1 MKHNRLS
8 FEIYPQQ
15 PAEDNIDWR
24 QFCKELLPTQDQTL
38 RSLVGIASNLTVSL
52 RYYYD
57 PKSDPNCPE
66 LKTYLL
72 IHPLADSQTEE
83 IIEQV
88 NVLLTKG
95 KFSKFFALNRENNF
109 SQFQP
114 LTWVEFIGEVIKNQ
128 QFIEPHYYLPHF
140 IESNSDNDMLD
151 VWEVISGLDNRLI
164 LEITLQKYHN
174 PSEKSSEKSL
184 WVNAIQE
191 MLVQLDKLTGT
202 KDHLLSTTIALY
214 QKYQQLYA
222 VSDLFQYSIKVLAE
236 NRGEASVVLRTLS
249 EHATKETAHSKPC
262 EIIIAKGQPG
272 FAESLQATEK
282 VEIANSIQWSGWQ
295 NFGQKLIRE
304 AIQPKKTG
312 LAKFGDG
319 SLSLTAKPSLP
330 ISGNSAPNQNPP
342 GGSDIVVRGSS
353 ALAKFSAPPPA
364 RFVDLKPLSKLVTA
378 QEISGF
384 FRVAVPKNT
393 LNQEMKTNMPVANSE
408 DLFKHY
414 KGLLEQ
420 EPDKYRDKYIIGIN
434 DAGKP
439 VISSWAETPHRLV
452 AGVPGAGKTNFLN
465 WVIFQFIYA
474 NPKGKIYIADFAEG
488 VDFQFLEE
496 YFKTHVEIITT
507 IEECLQLV
515 EKLYTDE
522 YQKRAELL
530 KTYKVQNIQQLR
542 KEKLEEKDKI
552 ERTLLI
558 IDEAADLAQPSYKL
572 DKSKDQIENRL
583 SEYARKGRKLGLH
596 LIYCTQR
603 PSSVIITPQVLDCCE
618 ERMVFRVNETV
629 SESIVETPQAG
640 RISKEAIGRAFLKNV
655 GGGDNNGFVN
665 TPYIEVPRGKKVN
678 VSDTL
683 WQNCV
688 K

>member
-1 MKHNRLS
+1 MNHNRLT
-8 FEIYPQQ
+8 FEILPRRIN
-15 PAEDNIDWR
+15 EDNTDSR
-24 QFCKELLPTQDQTL
+24 QFRKELLQTQDQTL

-140 IESNSDNDMLD
+140 IESNLDNDMLD

-174 PSEKSSEKSL
+174 PSEKSSEKLL

-222 VSDLFQYSIKVLAE
+222 VGDLFQYSIKVLAE

-364 RFVDLKPLSKLVTA
+364 RFLDLKPLSKLVTA

-384 FRVAVPKNT
+384 FRVAVPKVNPAISV
-393 LNQEMKTNMPVANSE
+393 QETTQQISE
-408 DLFKHY
+408 EFTQGFSIDYLIQKHRA
-414 KGLLEQ
+414 LITE
-420 EPDKYRDKYIIGIN
+420 DSYIAGIDQYGN
-434 DAGKP
+434 
-439 VISSWAETPHRLV
+439 VCISDFSKIPHRIV
-452 AGVPGAGKTNFLN
+452 AGVTGSGKTNFITS
-465 WVIFQFIYA
+465 VIYQFLLA
-474 NPKGKIYIADFAEG
+474 NPERKIYIADFQNG
-488 VDFQFLEE
+488 LHYQFIVDQQPSVKMVTQLEE
-496 YFKTHVEIITT
+496 CKNLLADLWSEH
-507 IEECLQLV
+507 EERRQ
-515 EKLYTDE
+515 
-522 YQKRAELL
+522 QML
-530 KTYKVQNIQQLR
+530 KNKVRN
-542 KEKLEEKDKI
+542 LEDLNKI
-552 ERTLLI
+552 EGIDKKRTLLI
-558 IDEAADLAQPSYKL
+558 IDEAFYIKTAERGLRGSIETNLNNLAAQSRVTGIHIIYCSQRPTSEVIDPQTANNMDERVIFRVSSVASQLLLGDYAAASL
-572 DKSKDQIENRL
+572 PIEP
-583 SEYARKGRKLGLH
+583 KGRAVYRG
-596 LIYCTQR
+596 I
-603 PSSVIITPQVLDCCE
+603 E
-618 ERMVFRVNETV
+618 
-629 SESIVETPQAG
+629 SEL
-640 RISKEAIGRAFLKNV
+640 KFLA
-655 GGGDNNGFVN
+655 
-665 TPYIEVPRGKKVN
+665 TPYVPDEIWDQK
-678 VSDTL
+678 L
-683 WQNCV
+683 P
-688 K
+688 

>member
-1 MKHNRLS
+1 MM
-8 FEIYPQQ
+8 EIHQSIVQAEIVPKQ
-15 PAEDNIDWR
+15 PSENNTDWH
-24 QFCKELLPTQDQTL
+24 QFRKELLQTQDQTL
-38 RSLVGIASNLTVSL
+38 RSLVGIPSNLTVSL

-72 IHPLADSQTEE
+72 IHPLADSQNEE

-174 PSEKSSEKSL
+174 PSEKSSEKLL

-202 KDHLLSTTIALY
+202 KDNLLSTTIALY

-222 VSDLFQYSIKVLAE
+222 VGDLFQYSIKVLAE

-342 GGSDIVVRGSS
+342 GGSDIVLRGSS

-364 RFVDLKPLSKLVTA
+364 RFMDLKPLSKLVTA

-384 FRVAVPKNT
+384 FRVAVPKNL
-393 LNQEMKTNMPVANSE
+393 LNQEMKTNIPVAKAE
-408 DLFKHY
+408 DLFKYY
-414 KGLLEQ
+414 KGRLEQ

-474 NPKGKIYIADFAEG
+474 NPKGKIYIADFAG
-488 VDFQFLEE
+488 VDFQFLV
-496 YFKTHVEIITT
+496 KRLKANVEIITT
-507 IEECLQLV
+507 IEACQQLV
-515 EKLYTDE
+515 EKLHTEE
-522 YQKRAELL
+522 YQKRMNLL
-530 KTYKVQNIQQLR
+530 ETHEVQNIQQLR
-542 KEKLEEKDKI
+542 EEEVEI
-552 ERTLLI
+552 ERTLWI
-558 IDEAADLAQPSYKL
+558 IDEAADIAHASYKL
-572 DKSKDQIENRL
+572 KEQIENRL
-583 SEYARKGRKLGLH
+583 SEYARKGRKCGFH
-596 LIYCTQR
+596 VIYCTQR
-603 PSSVIITPQVLDCCE
+603 PSTGIITPQVLDCCD
-618 ERMVFRVNETV
+618 ERMVFRVTETV
-629 SESIVETPQAG
+629 SELIVETPQAG

-665 TPYIEVPRGKKVN
+665 TPYIEVPRGKKIN
-678 VSDTL
+678 LSDTL

-688 K
+688 KLSN